1 MTIIHNTKL
10 INIDKTH
17 YYKMIDFVVPNNNE
31 EEFIAMAERLGYKE
45 LFFLYNLHEYITKQE
60 KSEKNN
66 NKVNKIKI
74 HNGVLADKNTLY
86 KIQNKLKDKEVF
98 VAIKSSSNDKEA
110 IEKSRIDMV
119 FSFEENP
126 RKDFIHHR
134 ASGLNHILCKM
145 AKENNVAIG
154 FSIKSLLDAG
164 NKPEL
169 LGRIMQNMK
178 LCRKFEVKTSIA
190 SFATNPFEMRG
201 AHDLTSLFKIL
212 GTK

>member
-1 MTIIHNTKL
+1 
-10 INIDKTH
+10 
-17 YYKMIDFVVPNNNE
+17 MIDFVVPNNNE

-86 KIQNKLKDKEVF
+86 KIQNKLKDKEAF

-119 FSFEENP
+119 FSFEESP

-201 AHDLTSLFKIL
+201 AHDLASLFKIL
-212 GTK
+212 EAK

>member
-1 MTIIHNTKL
+1 
-10 INIDKTH
+10 
-17 YYKMIDFVVPNNNE
+17 MIDFVIPNNNE
-31 EEFIAMAERLGYKE
+31 DEFIAMAGGLGYKE
-45 LFFLYNLHEYITKQE
+45 LFFLYNLDDYLTKQ
-60 KSEKNN
+60 KKLEKNN
-66 NKVNKIKI
+66 NKANKIKI
-74 HNGVLADKNTLY
+74 HNGILADKNTLY
-86 KIQNKLKDKEVF
+86 KIQNKFKDKESF